1 MERVVRR
8 AGRVLGGLEP
18 LDVGFSQ
25 GAGIQL
31 ASNVDQAAI
40 VEATEV
46 QDDEQ
51 QRRQA

>member
-1 MERVVRR
+1 MEEWCAR

-18 LDVGFSQ
+18 LDVGFSPS
-25 GAGIQL
+25 AGIQH

-40 VEATEV
+40 AEATEV

-51 QRRQA
+51 QR